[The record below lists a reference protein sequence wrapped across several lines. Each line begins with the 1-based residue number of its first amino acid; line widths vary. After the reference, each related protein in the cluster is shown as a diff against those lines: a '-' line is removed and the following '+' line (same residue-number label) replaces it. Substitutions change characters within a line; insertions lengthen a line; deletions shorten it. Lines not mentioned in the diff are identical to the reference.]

1 MATYITFKCDGRMP
15 PGSAEPCRAGF
26 SVQPETWIA
35 DDFGGLVSDVDKAMD
50 QAAKNGWTQDWE
62 GEPGSGGNPGL
73 GRFVQFCPSCTR
85 HRAEAARA

>member
-35 DDFGGLVSDVDKAMD
+35 DDFGGLVGDVDQAMD
-50 QAAKNGWTQDWE
+50 KATEHGWTQDYDRE
-62 GEPGSGGNPGL
+62 LS
-73 GRFVQFCPSCTR
+73 RFVHFCPSCTR